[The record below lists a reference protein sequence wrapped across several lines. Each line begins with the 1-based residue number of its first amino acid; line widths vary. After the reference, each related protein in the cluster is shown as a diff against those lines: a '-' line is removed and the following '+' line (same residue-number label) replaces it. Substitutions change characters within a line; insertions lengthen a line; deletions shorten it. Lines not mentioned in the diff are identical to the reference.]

1 MKPFFQVTTIDKVL
15 EYRFLFTPVGVG
27 SVLLE
32 AAEGRVLAEPAA
44 ADGPLPDFPRATM
57 DGYAVRAA
65 STFGASESSP
75 AFLIVRG
82 AIPMGVSPD
91 FSVGPGEAARIATGG
106 MLPDGTDAVVMIE
119 HTDALDDETI
129 EVYRSVAPGQ
139 HVIQVGEDVAE
150 GAVMLKPGRR
160 IGPAEAGL
168 LAAFGMERVTVFN
181 PPTVGILS
189 TGDEVVPVSEIPGR
203 GQIRDVNTYTLAA
216 MIENCGGTALAFGI
230 IADEAEKLEKRCLK
244 ALESVDMLLISGGSS
259 VGTRDMTIEA
269 ISRLPASE
277 IKVHGIPLSPGKPTI
292 LASAGKTL
300 IWGLPGQVTS
310 AMIVFDRVMRPFI
323 EAMTGRT
330 AAPGSRDIKLPAVL
344 TRNIASTPGRTDYIR
359 TRLKSGENGWQA
371 VPILGKSGL
380 IHTMLK
386 ADGLIEIDKNSEGLE
401 KGSPVNVILFTGQAA
416 IP

>member
-32 AAEGRVLAEPAA
+32 AADGRVLAEPAA

-181 PPTVGILS
+181 PPAVGILS
-189 TGDEVVPVSEIPGR
+189 TGDEVVPVGETPGPGR
-203 GQIRDVNTYTLAA
+203 IRDVNTYTLAA
-216 MIENCGGTALAFGI
+216 MVKAAGGRPRTYGI
-230 IADEAEKLEKRCLK
+230 IADDYETLRATVERAVAET
-244 ALESVDMLLISGGSS
+244 DMVLVSGGSS
-259 VGTRDMTIEA
+259 VGTRDYTVEA
-269 ISRLPASE
+269 LSALPGARLLA
-277 IKVHGIPLSPGKPTI
+277 HGISISPGKPTI
-292 LASAGKTL
+292 LAAVDKVPF
-300 IWGLPGQVTS
+300 WGLPGHVVS
-310 AMIVFDRVMRPFI
+310 AMVVFAVVVRPFLHRLAGADD
-323 EAMTGRT
+323 EARFQ
-330 AAPGSRDIKLPAVL
+330 RRWPARI
-344 TRNIASTPGRTDYIR
+344 TRNVASAQGRVDYVR
-359 TRLKSGENGWQA
+359 VRLRDENGELLA
-371 VPILGKSGL
+371 EPVLGKSGL
-380 IHTMLK
+380 IHTMVA
-386 ADGLIEIDKNSEGLE
+386 ADGLVAIDMNSEGLD
-401 KGSPVNVILFTGQAA
+401 KGAPVSVIPLIEG
-416 IP
+416 